1 MHFRF
6 RKAGKRLA
14 ANQREFKD
22 LISPIRVHSRSFA

>member
-6 RKAGKRLA
+6 RKPGKRLA

-22 LISPIRVHSRSFA
+22 LISPIRSFA